1 MTNEQMAQSELV
13 SSAAWQADF
22 AVDLA
27 AITTPDPEPAN
38 ADAKRD
44 LSTEPAKRNL
54 TAPEQKWG
62 VDALKNGFQ
71 VLPDTLVR
79 SYHRLGLTSTDFV
92 VLLNLSMAWWFP
104 DRQPYPRVT
113 TIARRM
119 GVNVR
124 TVQRSL
130 TAMKAKRLLTWET
143 IDVGGVRRRK
153 YDLTALA
160 EQVKLWAAVE
170 RKPQQQPRRAQPRWR
185 AGVHTR
191 APST

>member
-1 MTNEQMAQSELV
+1 MAIEQMVQGELV
-13 SSAAWQADF
+13 SGAAWQADF
-22 AVDLA
+22 AVALA
-27 AITTPDPEPAN
+27 AITTPDPEPART
-38 ADAKRD
+38 DAKRD
-44 LSTEPAKRNL
+44 PSTEPAERDL
-54 TAPEQKWG
+54 TVPEQKWG

-119 GVNVR
+119 GVHVR

-130 TAMKAKRLLTWET
+130 TAMKAKRLLTWDT
-143 IDVGGVRRRK
+143 IDIGGVRRRK
-153 YDLTALA
+153 YDLTPLA
-160 EQVKLWAAVE
+160 EQVKLWAAAE
-170 RKPQQQPRRAQPRWR
+170 RKPQQQPRRAHSRWR
-185 AGVHTR
+185 AG
-191 APST
+191 

>member
-1 MTNEQMAQSELV
+1 MRG
-13 SSAAWQADF
+13 AAWQADF
-22 AVDLA
+22 AVALA
-27 AITTPDPEPAN
+27 ALTTPDPEPPRT
-38 ADAKRD
+38 DAERDSSIKPTERD
-44 LSTEPAKRNL
+44 LTI
-54 TAPEQKWG
+54 PEQKWG
-62 VDALKNGFQ
+62 IDALKGGFQ
-71 VLPDTLVR
+71 VLPDILVR
-79 SYHRLGLTSTDFV
+79 SYHRLGLTSTDLV

-130 TAMKAKRLLTWET
+130 AAMKAKRLLTWET
-143 IDVGGVRRRK
+143 IHIGGVRRRK
-153 YDLTALA
+153 YDLAPLA
-160 EQVKLWAAVE
+160 EQVKLWATVE
-170 RKPQQQPRRAQPRWR
+170 RKYQQQPRRAHPRWR